1 MQALIITVDTIRGRI
16 IITHDVIISLQAV
29 RGRIIVTHDVI
40 ISLLAVRGRIIITHD
55 VMISLQQKLRENY
68 SDGES
73 VRQKMK
79 ERVRESE

>member
-40 ISLLAVRGRIIITHD
+40 ISL
-55 VMISLQQKLRENY
+55 QQKLRENY
-68 SDGES
+68 PVGERES
-73 VRQKMK
+73 ERQKMK
-79 ERVRESE
+79 ESS